1 VSDQFGPLTP
11 TPQQPLSR
19 REAREAASAK
29 PAKRTKAPA
38 TGGES
43 AEKPEKTG
51 IAALIAKH
59 PTAYLIGALA
69 LAFVLLGTGAVA
81 LGVATGGTASASG
94 PAAIIDDSVPRALP
108 ETLPAASRLR
118 TCTIGDAASNEALKT
133 LHASVINAS
142 TGEVLFN
149 RAATEP
155 ARTASVL
162 KALTGAA
169 AISVLGPDYRLS
181 TQVFE
186 GSSPGTV
193 VLVGGGDATL
203 TRLNSG
209 ESVYKG
215 AARVSALATQVVDAY
230 TVAYPGVPIT
240 NIILDSSYWNP
251 KDNWDA
257 SWSNSDRTNGY
268 QSRVT
273 ALQVDGDRADPTVK
287 VSARGNDPV
296 KRAGEAF
303 ANAIA
308 AASGQPV
315 ATLTV
320 GTNASTTK
328 LGEVQSQPVSTLVNQ
343 MLLTSDGTLAESLAR
358 VVSVKA
364 GLGGSASSLQQAIG
378 GAIQPLGM
386 DVTTLTIVDGSGLSA
401 KNAISPDFM
410 ARFMIA
416 AKSGA
421 NDLQY
426 VYNSLPIAGE
436 TGGLQN
442 RFASSEAKGKV
453 TAKPGHITSATTLAG
468 VIEAK
473 DGTTLGFAFY
483 GIGDGIPDSA
493 VGAVDALTTAV
504 YECGDNLAN
513 N

>member
-1 VSDQFGPLTP
+1 MSDHFGPLTP

-29 PAKRTKAPA
+29 PAKRGKAPEDGA
-38 TGGES
+38 
-43 AEKPEKTG
+43 EKTG
-51 IAALIAKH
+51 LAAVFAKH
-59 PTAYLIGALA
+59 PTAWLIGALA

-81 LGVATGGTASASG
+81 IGIASGATAVVSG
-94 PAAIIDDSVPRALP
+94 PAAAIDDSVPRATP
-108 ETLPAASRLR
+108 ETIPAASRLR
-118 TCTIGDAASNEALKT
+118 TCTVGEFASNKSLKT

-142 TGEVLFN
+142 TGETLFD

-169 AISVLGPDYRLS
+169 AISTLGPDYRLTTS
-181 TQVFE
+181 VFE
-186 GSSPGTV
+186 GSTQGSV
-193 VLVGGGDATL
+193 VLVGGGDVTL
-203 TRLNSG
+203 TRLSSG

-215 AARVSALATQVVDAY
+215 AARMSALATQVVDAY

-240 NIILDSSYWNP
+240 SIILDSSYWDP
-251 KDNWDA
+251 KDNWVS
-257 SWSNSDRTNGY
+257 SWAASDRTNGY

-273 ALQVDGDRADPTVK
+273 ALQVDGDRADPAAK

-296 KRAGEAF
+296 MRAGQAF
-303 ANAIA
+303 ASAVA

-315 ATLTV
+315 ATLSL
-320 GTNASTTK
+320 GTNASSTK

-343 MLLTSDGTLAESLAR
+343 MLLTSDGALAESLAR
-358 VVSVKA
+358 VVSVKV
-364 GLGGSASSLQQAIG
+364 GLGGSSSSLKQAIG
-378 GAIQPLGM
+378 GAIQPLGL

-401 KNAISPDFM
+401 KNAVSPDFM

-416 AKSGA
+416 AQSGA
-421 NDLQY
+421 DDLQY
-426 VYNSLPIAGE
+426 VYNSLPVAGE

-442 RFASSEAKGKV
+442 RFTSSSTKGNV

-468 VIEAK
+468 IIDAR
-473 DGTTLGFAFY
+473 DGTTLAFAFY
-483 GIGDGIPDSA
+483 GIGNGIPDSA
-493 VGAVDALTTAV
+493 VAAIDALTTAV